1 MSKRFCIG
9 GWAFVFAMFF
19 VAGVS
24 AESPGFEQLKT
35 ASGLDL
41 FRWSDTCNVYVL
53 RDGDAAMLIDLG
65 DGSVLDHLGKLGIKK
80 VEWVLFTHHHREQC
94 QGHPKLNPWKAQVA
108 VPEKERALFEHP
120 ADFCKWKPS
129 LGDQFTVYGSR
140 YARPPV
146 EPLTVNRAFNATDTF
161 TWRGREFWCLDTP
174 GNSSGSMSFATKTE
188 RGWLVFS
195 GDVMLAGGRMHN
207 WFDTEWDY
215 GFAAGLYALI
225 GSVGLLESFEPALL
239 LPSHG
244 AVVPQAKTELHAYQ
258 QKLRRFAQRYV
269 RGYKISTFDT
279 ADQDMVSRPSAVPHL
294 WQTTKHLFKFKEPYW
309 GNFTLL
315 LADSGRALMVDC
327 GCVDAAKLD
336 ATLELM
342 QKRLGLKGIDAILVT
357 HMHGD
362 HIVQAPHVREKWGAK
377 IWTLDR
383 IAEQFEHPMRY
394 PYVAPITAYG
404 AGLDTVAIDRSF
416 KPGEKFSWE
425 GYELTVDWMPGQT
438 EFGCCIQG
446 MIDGRRVAFTGD
458 NIFANPADPE
468 QDGHE
473 AVVARN
479 NAILEE
485 GYLYAADYLQKLQPD
500 LIIGGHSFVM
510 DRPKALIE
518 RYRNWAVTIRDLY
531 KDLSAEADY
540 RYMFDPYWVR
550 AEPYRVEIVP
560 SGEAETTVCVRN
572 FHDRP
577 QSYRIAIHCPEGITA
592 EPKVLEGQIPAAS
605 IARVALRL
613 KAGPQTKPGVQMI
626 ALDTTMDARRY
637 GEWFDFVV
645 RVGQPGK

>member
-1 MSKRFCIG
+1 
-9 GWAFVFAMFF
+9 
-19 VAGVS
+19 
-24 AESPGFEQLKT
+24 
-35 ASGLDL
+35 
-41 FRWSDTCNVYVL
+41 
-53 RDGDAAMLIDLG
+53 
-65 DGSVLDHLGKLGIKK
+65 
-80 VEWVLFTHHHREQC
+80 
-94 QGHPKLNPWKAQVA
+94 
-108 VPEKERALFEHP
+108 
-120 ADFCKWKPS
+120 
-129 LGDQFTVYGSR
+129 
-140 YARPPV
+140 
-146 EPLTVNRAFNATDTF
+146 
-161 TWRGREFWCLDTP
+161 
-174 GNSSGSMSFATKTE
+174 
-188 RGWLVFS
+188 
-195 GDVMLAGGRMHN
+195 
-207 WFDTEWDY
+207 
-215 GFAAGLYALI
+215 
-225 GSVGLLESFEPALL
+225 
-239 LPSHG
+239 
-244 AVVPQAKTELHAYQ
+244 
-258 QKLRRFAQRYV
+258 
-269 RGYKISTFDT
+269 
-279 ADQDMVSRPSAVPHL
+279 
-294 WQTTKHLFKFKEPYW
+294 
-309 GNFTLL
+309 
-315 LADSGRALMVDC
+315 
-327 GCVDAAKLD
+327 
-336 ATLELM
+336 M
-342 QKRLGLKGIDAILVT
+342 QKRLGLKGIDAILIT

-383 IAEQFEHPMRY
+383 IAEQFEDPMRY

-479 NAILEE
+479 SAILEE

-550 AEPYRVEIVP
+550 AEPYRVEIAP
-560 SGEAETTVCVRN
+560 GGEAETTVCVRN

-577 QSYRIAIHCPEGITA
+577 QSYRIAIHCPEGITGRA
-592 EPKVLEGQIPAAS
+592 EGSRRTNTCCVDCSRGVATESRATDEAGCSDGCLGYDHGCA
-605 IARVALRL
+605 ALRRM
-613 KAGPQTKPGVQMI
+613 V
-626 ALDTTMDARRY
+626 
-637 GEWFDFVV
+637 
-645 RVGQPGK
+645 